1 MQTTTDGQVQL
12 QKAMHVSVL
21 NIILNLILS
30 AVKGAAGLLTDCDVL
45 VRDAVHS
52 AADTLCTVL
61 VLSGIGL
68 QAKRPGAFAEKMQRA
83 VIFILALAIAATGIG
98 MAISAFELIKGI
110 TQPQPDSPTA
120 VIIACLCVIV
130 KALMSIATARIAKQ
144 QHNNTLL
151 ADAAHHRS
159 DCLSSLLVL
168 CSVACT
174 YWQQPVPDIIARLLL
189 GCCLMASAIS
199 LGITAVR
206 K

>member
-21 NIILNLILS
+21 NIILNLVLS
-30 AVKGAAGLLTDCDVL
+30 AVKGAAGLLTNSEVL
-45 VRDAVHS
+45 LRDGIHS
-52 AADTLCTVL
+52 AADTLCTML

-68 QAKRPGAFAEKMQRA
+68 QAKKPGAFAEKMQWA

-98 MAISAFELIKGI
+98 MAISAFELIQGI
-110 TQPQPDSPTA
+110 AQPQPDSPAAVLTA
-120 VIIACLCVIV
+120 VFCVVV
-130 KALMSIATARIAKQ
+130 KALMSIFTARIARQ
-144 QHNNTLL
+144 MHNTTLL

-174 YWQQPVPDIIARLLL
+174 YWQQPVPDIAARLLL
-189 GCCLMASAIS
+189 GCCLLTSAVS
-199 LGITAVR
+199 LGYKAI
-206 K
+206 KK